1 MLRAYVAVLC
11 AVYIVVIFSFDYP
24 RILAL
29 RGLHLHDEL

>member
-1 MLRAYVAVLC
+1 MLRVYVAILC
-11 AVYIVVIFSFDYP
+11 VVYILVIFAFDYP